1 MVTESDVP
9 ILPLGGGSVPES
21 VMVLKPPHGEPC
33 NLDVVASDLNVV
45 TVRPRMPPCSFRDI
59 HPCSPTVLAPAPSPA
74 SLLPLA
80 SAPMRVGTTWSS
92 PRTMFVMLQF
102 SALLGGGALLLRLQ
116 VMNLFMVTGVRDETK
131 EIGKLCKMF
140 EDVRAC
146 AHI

>member
-1 MVTESDVP
+1 M
-9 ILPLGGGSVPES
+9 
-21 VMVLKPPHGEPC
+21 
-33 NLDVVASDLNVV
+33 
-45 TVRPRMPPCSFRDI
+45 
-59 HPCSPTVLAPAPSPA
+59 
-74 SLLPLA
+74 
-80 SAPMRVGTTWSS
+80 
-92 PRTMFVMLQF
+92 MLQF